1 MLVYLIEHASGLELE
16 SIEDRLLVLDY
27 KLMQWRYGLTRAL
40 FPSQARRSLS
50 EMASVL
56 SVLVRRMG
64 EQAGLSSQA

>member
-1 MLVYLIEHASGLELE
+1 VI
-16 SIEDRLLVLDY
+16 DY
-27 KLMQWRYGLTRAL
+27 KLMQWQYHLTRIL

-56 SVLVRRMG
+56 SVLVQRMS